1 VTPILAGLCAAFAFA
16 ISVLVSARA
25 SRLVG
30 PRVTVTG
37 VMLVGTAILVP
48 AAFLATPLPPVEPG
62 VFVLPLA
69 AGAVNVAGLL
79 LAYTAYTVGAVAV
92 VSTIASTE
100 GAIAAVISVLAGQQL
115 APGSGPI
122 LAIVAVGVVLAAA
135 GGGQELE
142 EGVRIGRARSLR
154 AAGLAALAATM
165 FGTGLFLTGRT
176 SDALPIAWVL
186 LPGRALGLLI
196 VGIPLVLTR
205 RTAIPRSALPL
216 LVTCGTV
223 EIVGLTAFA
232 IGARVDIA
240 VTSVLAS
247 MFAPIAAVAAYVLF
261 RERLVR
267 RQVAGIVLVVAGIG
281 LLGALGASSI
291 SG

>member
-1 VTPILAGLCAAFAFA
+1 MTPIVAGLCAAFAFA

-30 PRVTVTG
+30 PRATVTG

-48 AAFLATPLPPVEPG
+48 VAFLATPLPPVQPG

-142 EGVRIGRARSLR
+142 EGVRIGRARSLQ

-176 SDALPIAWVL
+176 SEALPIAWVL

-281 LLGALGASSI
+281 LPGALGASSI
-291 SG
+291 RG

>member
-1 VTPILAGLCAAFAFA
+1 MTPILGGLCAAFAFA
-16 ISVLVSARA
+16 VSVLVSARA

-30 PRVTVTG
+30 PQVTVTG
-37 VMLVGTAILVP
+37 VMLVGSAILLPV
-48 AAFLATPLPPVEPG
+48 ALLATPLPAVEPR

-69 AGAVNVAGLL
+69 AGGVNVAGLL

-142 EGVRIGRARSLR
+142 EGVPIGRARSLR

-165 FGTGLFLTGRT
+165 FGSGLFLTGLT
-176 SDALPIAWVL
+176 SATLPIPWVL
-186 LPGRALGLLI
+186 LPGRVLGLLV
-196 VGIPLVLTR
+196 VGIPLVLAGR
-205 RTAIPRSALPL
+205 RSIPRSALPL

-223 EIVGLTAFA
+223 EIIGLTAFA

-267 RQVAGIVLVVAGIG
+267 RQLAGIALVVVGIG

-291 SG
+291 PG

>member
-1 VTPILAGLCAAFAFA
+1 
-16 ISVLVSARA
+16 
-25 SRLVG
+25 
-30 PRVTVTG
+30 
-37 VMLVGTAILVP
+37 M
-48 AAFLATPLPPVEPG
+48 
-62 VFVLPLA
+62 
-69 AGAVNVAGLL
+69 
-79 LAYTAYTVGAVAV
+79 

-176 SDALPIAWVL
+176 SEALPIAWVL
-186 LPGRALGLLI
+186 LPGRVLGLLI